1 MPPAPRRLPRAAAG
15 VTGCQPTATAWST
28 SGNCTVVDSTASF
41 GAGGL
46 AVLCVLMGVVVAVFV
61 PALGVALACAT
72 AGFQS
77 RLTPFCKQ
85 WFHSGDKSP
94 RGDRKSTRLNSSH

>member
-1 MPPAPRRLPRAAAG
+1 MRISD
-15 VTGCQPTATAWST
+15 WS
-28 SGNCTVVDSTASF
+28 SDVCSSDLVDSTASF

-94 RGDRKSTRLNSSH
+94 RGSLRKEKPGWSFFRLSDRKSTR